1 MKRIVE
7 FFYDNCEFLSMTRLT
22 QFICISGYLTWA
34 TYITYTTKV
43 IPDIP
48 MQLAFLIGS
57 LYAINKVG
65 SNVNIGNKKEE

>member
-1 MKRIVE
+1 MKRILE
-7 FFYDNCEFLSMTRLT
+7 FFQDECLALSMTRLT
-22 QFICISGYLTWA
+22 QFSCIFGYLVWA

-48 MQLAFLIGS
+48 YQLAFLIGS

-65 SNVNIGNKKEE
+65 PNINIGQKKAE